1 MVAHQATASRNALTS
16 PNDFFEACD
25 SSAVIIESCPCVNQ
39 RGVDIKDV
47 QWCVGRTTRS
57 PRMSINY
64 VFTAAA
70 AAKSLRGV
78 KVAVAVC
85 QCVAD
90 AMLRQ
95 VARSALDDG
104 WRY

>member
-1 MVAHQATASRNALTS
+1 
-16 PNDFFEACD
+16 
-25 SSAVIIESCPCVNQ
+25 
-39 RGVDIKDV
+39 
-47 QWCVGRTTRS
+47 
-57 PRMSINY
+57 MSINY

-70 AAKSLRGV
+70 AAKSLQGV
-78 KVAVAVC
+78 KVVVAVC